1 MNVGPSRRLWR
12 SAMWMI
18 VAVLVL
24 LGAALLWL
32 ALQALIAWITLD

>member
-1 MNVGPSRRLWR
+1 
-12 SAMWMI
+12 MWMI

-32 ALQALIAWITLD
+32 AFQALIAWITLD

>member
-1 MNVGPSRRLWR
+1 
-12 SAMWMI
+12 MWMI